1 MKNAVIFML
10 SIGLS
15 IIVGIVLGT
24 NKAEERLVEY
34 DKKYAKI
41 EKDVSTFVDVSN
53 PKTIRMY
60 TKELRDILDNMTRL
74 SKIIDKG
81 EEIDIA
87 LGKIYDG
94 IKQLE
99 DQWDVTLSNDL
110 RMKETIEVVN
120 NHIKDVDIR
129 VRSDLESVLDGE
141 LKDIDLRI
149 SKQFDQIENDLRD
162 IRNMLTQIENSK
174 VGKKIFDK

>member
-1 MKNAVIFML
+1 ML

-15 IIVGIVLGT
+15 IIVGIIVGT

-34 DKKYAKI
+34 DKKYEKI

-60 TKELRDILDNMTRL
+60 TKELRDILDNMSRL

-87 LGKIYDG
+87 LGKIMDG
-94 IKQLE
+94 IEQLE
-99 DQWDVTLSNDL
+99 DQWDITLSNDL
-110 RMKETIEVVN
+110 KMKETIEVVN
-120 NHIKDVDIR
+120 EHIKEVDSRFQSQLGSIL
-129 VRSDLESVLDGE
+129 DKELET
-141 LKDIDLRI
+141 IDLKI
-149 SKQFDQIENDLRD
+149 AKQFDQIENDLRD

-174 VGKKIFDK
+174 VGKKIFN

>member
-15 IIVGIVLGT
+15 IIVGIIVGT

-34 DKKYAKI
+34 DKKYEKI

-60 TKELRDILDNMTRL
+60 TKELRDILDNMSRL

-87 LGKIYDG
+87 LDKIMDG
-94 IKQLE
+94 IEQLE
-99 DQWDVTLSNDL
+99 DQWDITLSNDL
-110 RMKETIEVVN
+110 KMKETIEVVN
-120 NHIKDVDIR
+120 NHIKEVDSRFQSQLGSIL
-129 VRSDLESVLDGE
+129 DKELET
-141 LKDIDLRI
+141 IDLKI
-149 SKQFDQIENDLRD
+149 AKQFDQIENDLRD

-174 VGKKIFDK
+174 VGKKIFN

>member
-15 IIVGIVLGT
+15 IVVGIVVGT
-24 NKAEERLVEY
+24 NKAEDRLVEY
-34 DKKYAKI
+34 DKKYEKI

-53 PKTIRMY
+53 PKTIRLY
-60 TKELRDILDNMTRL
+60 TKELRDILDNMSRL

-87 LGKIYDG
+87 LGKIMDG
-94 IKQLE
+94 IEQLE
-99 DQWDVTLSNDL
+99 EQWDVTLSNDIK
-110 RMKETIEVVN
+110 MKETIEVVN
-120 NHIKDVDIR
+120 NHIKEVDSRFQSQLGSIL
-129 VRSDLESVLDGE
+129 DKELET
-141 LKDIDLRI
+141 IDLKI
-149 SKQFDQIENDLRD
+149 AKQFDQIENDLRD

-174 VGKKIFDK
+174 LGQKIFK

>member
-15 IIVGIVLGT
+15 IIVGIVVGT

-34 DKKYAKI
+34 DKKYEKI

-60 TKELRDILDNMTRL
+60 TKELRDILDNMSRL

-81 EEIDIA
+81 EEIDIV
-87 LGKIYDG
+87 LDKIMDG
-94 IKQLE
+94 IEQLE
-99 DQWDVTLSNDL
+99 EQWDVTLSNDL
-110 RMKETIEVVN
+110 KMKETIEVVN
-120 NHIKDVDIR
+120 NHIKEVDSRFQSQLGSIL
-129 VRSDLESVLDGE
+129 DKELET
-141 LKDIDLRI
+141 IDLKI
-149 SKQFDQIENDLRD
+149 AKQFDQIENDLRD

-174 VGKKIFDK
+174 LGQKIFK

>member
-1 MKNAVIFML
+1 ML

-15 IIVGIVLGT
+15 IVVGIVVGT
-24 NKAEERLVEY
+24 NKAEDRLVEY
-34 DKKYAKI
+34 DKKYEKI

-60 TKELRDILDNMTRL
+60 TKELRDILDNMSRL

-87 LGKIYDG
+87 LGKIMDG
-94 IKQLE
+94 IEQLE
-99 DQWDVTLSNDL
+99 EQWDVTLSNDL
-110 RMKETIEVVN
+110 KMKETIEVVN
-120 NHIKDVDIR
+120 NHIKEVDSRFQSQLGSIL
-129 VRSDLESVLDGE
+129 DKELET
-141 LKDIDLRI
+141 IDLKI
-149 SKQFDQIENDLRD
+149 AKQFDQIENDLRD

-174 VGKKIFDK
+174 LGQKIFK

>member
-15 IIVGIVLGT
+15 IVVGIVVGT

-34 DKKYAKI
+34 DKKYEKI

-60 TKELRDILDNMTRL
+60 TKELRDILDNMSRL

-87 LGKIYDG
+87 LDKIMDG
-94 IKQLE
+94 IEQLE

-110 RMKETIEVVN
+110 KMKETIEVVN
-120 NHIKDVDIR
+120 NHIKEVDSRFQSQLGSIL
-129 VRSDLESVLDGE
+129 DKELET
-141 LKDIDLRI
+141 IDLKI
-149 SKQFDQIENDLRD
+149 AKQFDQIENDLRD

-174 VGKKIFDK
+174 VGKKIFN

>member
-15 IIVGIVLGT
+15 IIVGIIVGT

-34 DKKYAKI
+34 DKKYEKI

-53 PKTIRMY
+53 PKTIRLY
-60 TKELRDILDNMTRL
+60 TKELRDILDNMSRL

-87 LGKIYDG
+87 LDKIMDG
-94 IKQLE
+94 IEQLE

-110 RMKETIEVVN
+110 KMKETIEVVN
-120 NHIKDVDIR
+120 NHIKEVDSRFQSQLGSIL
-129 VRSDLESVLDGE
+129 DKELET
-141 LKDIDLRI
+141 IDLKI
-149 SKQFDQIENDLRD
+149 AKQFDQIENDLRD

-174 VGKKIFDK
+174 VGKKIFN

>member
-1 MKNAVIFML
+1 ML

-15 IIVGIVLGT
+15 IVVGIVVGT

-34 DKKYAKI
+34 DKKYEKI
-41 EKDVSTFVDVSN
+41 EHDVSTFVDVSN

-60 TKELRDILDNMTRL
+60 TKELRDILDNMSRL

-87 LGKIYDG
+87 LDKIMDG
-94 IKQLE
+94 IEQLE
-99 DQWDVTLSNDL
+99 DQWDITLSNDL
-110 RMKETIEVVN
+110 KMKETIEVVN
-120 NHIKDVDIR
+120 EHIKEVDSRFQSQLGSIL
-129 VRSDLESVLDGE
+129 DKELET
-141 LKDIDLRI
+141 IDLRI
-149 SKQFDQIENDLRD
+149 AKQFDQIENDLRD

-174 VGKKIFDK
+174 VGKKIFN

>member
-15 IIVGIVLGT
+15 IVVGIVVGT
-24 NKAEERLVEY
+24 NKAEDRLVEY
-34 DKKYAKI
+34 DKKYEKI

-60 TKELRDILDNMTRL
+60 TKELRDILDNMSRL

-87 LGKIYDG
+87 LGKIMDG
-94 IKQLE
+94 IEQLE

-110 RMKETIEVVN
+110 KMKETIEVVN

-129 VRSDLESVLDGE
+129 
-141 LKDIDLRI
+141 
-149 SKQFDQIENDLRD
+149 SKSQF
-162 IRNMLTQIENSK
+162 SAS
-174 VGKKIFDK
+174 

>member
-15 IIVGIVLGT
+15 IVVGIVVGT
-24 NKAEERLVEY
+24 YKAEERFIEY
-34 DKKYAKI
+34 DKKYEKI
-41 EKDVSTFVDVSN
+41 EKDVSTFVDDSN

-60 TKELRDILDNMTRL
+60 TKELRDILDNMSRL

-87 LGKIYDG
+87 LGKIMDG
-94 IKQLE
+94 IEQLE

-110 RMKETIEVVN
+110 KMKETIEVVN
-120 NHIKDVDIR
+120 NHIKEVDSRFQSQLGSIL
-129 VRSDLESVLDGE
+129 DKELET
-141 LKDIDLRI
+141 IDLKI
-149 SKQFDQIENDLRD
+149 AKQFDQIENDLRD

-174 VGKKIFDK
+174 VGKKIFN

>member
-15 IIVGIVLGT
+15 IVVGIVVGT
-24 NKAEERLVEY
+24 YKAEERLVEY
-34 DKKYAKI
+34 DKKYEKI

-60 TKELRDILDNMTRL
+60 TKELRDILDNMSRL

-87 LGKIYDG
+87 LGKIMDG
-94 IKQLE
+94 IEQLE

-110 RMKETIEVVN
+110 KMKETIEVVN
-120 NHIKDVDIR
+120 NHIKEVDSRFQSQLGSIL
-129 VRSDLESVLDGE
+129 DKELET
-141 LKDIDLRI
+141 IDLKI
-149 SKQFDQIENDLRD
+149 NKQFDQIENDLRD

-174 VGKKIFDK
+174 VGKKIFN

>member
-15 IIVGIVLGT
+15 IIVGIIVGT

-34 DKKYAKI
+34 DKKYEKI

-60 TKELRDILDNMTRL
+60 TKELRDILDNMSRL

-81 EEIDIA
+81 EEIDIT
-87 LGKIYDG
+87 LGKIMDG
-94 IKQLE
+94 IDQLE
-99 DQWDVTLSNDL
+99 DQWDVTLSNDIK
-110 RMKETIEVVN
+110 MKETIEVVN
-120 NHIKDVDIR
+120 NHIKEVDSRFQSQLGSIL
-129 VRSDLESVLDGE
+129 DKELET
-141 LKDIDLRI
+141 IDLKI
-149 SKQFDQIENDLRD
+149 AKQFDQIENDLRD

-174 VGKKIFDK
+174 VGKKIFN

>member
-15 IIVGIVLGT
+15 IVVGIVVGT

-34 DKKYAKI
+34 DKKYEKI

-53 PKTIRMY
+53 PKTIRLY
-60 TKELRDILDNMTRL
+60 TKELRDILDNMSRL

-87 LGKIYDG
+87 LGKIMDG
-94 IKQLE
+94 IEQLE

-110 RMKETIEVVN
+110 KMKETIEVVN
-120 NHIKDVDIR
+120 NHIKEVDSRFQSQLGSIL
-129 VRSDLESVLDGE
+129 DKELET
-141 LKDIDLRI
+141 IDLKI
-149 SKQFDQIENDLRD
+149 AKQFDQIENDLRD

-174 VGKKIFDK
+174 LGQKIFK

>member
-34 DKKYAKI
+34 DKKYEKI

-60 TKELRDILDNMTRL
+60 TKELRDILDNMSRL

-87 LGKIYDG
+87 LDKIMDG
-94 IKQLE
+94 IEQLE

-110 RMKETIEVVN
+110 KMKETIEVVN
-120 NHIKDVDIR
+120 NHIKEVDSRFQSQLGSIL
-129 VRSDLESVLDGE
+129 DKELET
-141 LKDIDLRI
+141 IDLKI
-149 SKQFDQIENDLRD
+149 AKQFDQIENDLRD

-174 VGKKIFDK
+174 VGKKIFN

>member
-1 MKNAVIFML
+1 MKNAVIFVL

-15 IIVGIVLGT
+15 IVVGIVVGT
-24 NKAEERLVEY
+24 NKAEDRLVEY
-34 DKKYAKI
+34 DKKYEKI

-60 TKELRDILDNMTRL
+60 TKELRDILDNMSRL

-87 LGKIYDG
+87 LGKIMDG
-94 IKQLE
+94 IEQLE

-110 RMKETIEVVN
+110 KMKETIEVVN
-120 NHIKDVDIR
+120 NHIKEVDSRFQSQLGSIL
-129 VRSDLESVLDGE
+129 DKELET
-141 LKDIDLRI
+141 IDLKI
-149 SKQFDQIENDLRD
+149 NKQFDQIENDLRD

-174 VGKKIFDK
+174 VGKKIFN

>member
-15 IIVGIVLGT
+15 IIVGIVVGT

-34 DKKYAKI
+34 DKKYEKI

-60 TKELRDILDNMTRL
+60 TKELRDILDNMSRL

-87 LGKIYDG
+87 LDKIMDG
-94 IKQLE
+94 IEQLE

-110 RMKETIEVVN
+110 KMKETIEVVN
-120 NHIKDVDIR
+120 EHIKEVDSRFQSQLGSIL
-129 VRSDLESVLDGE
+129 DKELET
-141 LKDIDLRI
+141 IDLKI
-149 SKQFDQIENDLRD
+149 AKQFDQIENDLRD

-174 VGKKIFDK
+174 VGKKIFN

>member
-1 MKNAVIFML
+1 M
-10 SIGLS
+10 
-15 IIVGIVLGT
+15 
-24 NKAEERLVEY
+24 VEY
-34 DKKYAKI
+34 DKKYEKI

-60 TKELRDILDNMTRL
+60 TKELRDILDNMSRL

-87 LGKIYDG
+87 LGKIMDG
-94 IKQLE
+94 IEQLE

-110 RMKETIEVVN
+110 KMKETIEVVN
-120 NHIKDVDIR
+120 EHIKEVDSRFQSQLGSIL
-129 VRSDLESVLDGE
+129 DKELET
-141 LKDIDLRI
+141 IDLKI
-149 SKQFDQIENDLRD
+149 AKQFDQIENDLRD

-174 VGKKIFDK
+174 VGKKIFN

>member
-1 MKNAVIFML
+1 MKNAVILML
-10 SIGLS
+10 SIVLS
-15 IIVGIVLGT
+15 IVVGIVVGT
-24 NKAEERLVEY
+24 HKAEERLVEY
-34 DKKYAKI
+34 DKKYEKI

-60 TKELRDILDNMTRL
+60 TKELRDILDNMSRL

-87 LGKIYDG
+87 LGKIMDG
-94 IKQLE
+94 IEQLE

-110 RMKETIEVVN
+110 KMKETIEVVN
-120 NHIKDVDIR
+120 NHIKEVDSRFQSQLGSIL
-129 VRSDLESVLDGE
+129 DKELET
-141 LKDIDLRI
+141 IDLKI
-149 SKQFDQIENDLRD
+149 NKQFDQIENDLRD

-174 VGKKIFDK
+174 VGKKIFN

>member
-24 NKAEERLVEY
+24 HKAEERLVEY
-34 DKKYAKI
+34 DKKYEKI

-60 TKELRDILDNMTRL
+60 TKELRDILDNMSRL

-81 EEIDIA
+81 EEIDIT
-87 LGKIYDG
+87 LGKIMDG
-94 IKQLE
+94 IDQLE
-99 DQWDVTLSNDL
+99 DQWDVTLSNDIK
-110 RMKETIEVVN
+110 MKETIEVVKN
-120 NHIKDVDIR
+120 NISEDKTQLMSI
-129 VRSDLESVLDGE
+129 LDEE
-141 LKDIDLRI
+141 LDDIDTRI
-149 SKQFDQIENDLRD
+149 TKQFDQIENDLRD
-162 IRNMLTQIENSK
+162 IRNMLNQIENSK
-174 VGKKIFDK
+174 VGQKIFK

>member
-1 MKNAVIFML
+1 MKNAVLFML

-15 IIVGIVLGT
+15 IIVGIVVGT

-34 DKKYAKI
+34 DKKYEKI

-60 TKELRDILDNMTRL
+60 TKELRDILDNMSRL

-81 EEIDIA
+81 EEIDIV
-87 LGKIYDG
+87 LDKIMDG
-94 IKQLE
+94 IEQLE
-99 DQWDVTLSNDL
+99 EQWDVTLSNDL
-110 RMKETIEVVN
+110 KMKETIEVVN
-120 NHIKDVDIR
+120 NHIKEVDSRFQSQLGSIL
-129 VRSDLESVLDGE
+129 DKELET
-141 LKDIDLRI
+141 IDLKI
-149 SKQFDQIENDLRD
+149 AKQFDQIENDLRD

-174 VGKKIFDK
+174 VGKKIFN

>member
-15 IIVGIVLGT
+15 IVVGIVVGT
-24 NKAEERLVEY
+24 NKAEDRLVEY
-34 DKKYAKI
+34 DKKYEKI

-53 PKTIRMY
+53 PKTIRLY
-60 TKELRDILDNMTRL
+60 TKELRDILDNMSRL

-87 LGKIYDG
+87 LGKIMDG
-94 IKQLE
+94 IEQLE

-110 RMKETIEVVN
+110 KMKETVEVVN
-120 NHIKDVDIR
+120 NHIKEVDSRFQSQLGSIL
-129 VRSDLESVLDGE
+129 DKELET
-141 LKDIDLRI
+141 IDLKI
-149 SKQFDQIENDLRD
+149 AKQFDQIENDLRD

-174 VGKKIFDK
+174 LGQKIFK

>member
-15 IIVGIVLGT
+15 IIVGIIVGT

-34 DKKYAKI
+34 DKKYEKI
-41 EKDVSTFVDVSN
+41 EHDVSTFVDVSN

-60 TKELRDILDNMTRL
+60 TKELRDILDNMSRL

-87 LGKIYDG
+87 LGKIMDG
-94 IKQLE
+94 IEQLE
-99 DQWDVTLSNDL
+99 DQWDITLSNDL
-110 RMKETIEVVN
+110 KMKETIEVVN
-120 NHIKDVDIR
+120 EHIKEVDSRFQSQLGSIL
-129 VRSDLESVLDGE
+129 DKELET
-141 LKDIDLRI
+141 IDLKI
-149 SKQFDQIENDLRD
+149 AKQFDQIENDLRD

-174 VGKKIFDK
+174 VGKKIFN

>member
-15 IIVGIVLGT
+15 IIVGIVVGT

-34 DKKYAKI
+34 DKKYEKI

-60 TKELRDILDNMTRL
+60 TKELRDILDNMSRL

-87 LGKIYDG
+87 LGKIMDG
-94 IKQLE
+94 IEQLE

-110 RMKETIEVVN
+110 KMKETIEVVN
-120 NHIKDVDIR
+120 NHIKEVDSRFQSQLGSIL
-129 VRSDLESVLDGE
+129 DKELET
-141 LKDIDLRI
+141 IDLKI
-149 SKQFDQIENDLRD
+149 AKQFDQIENDLRD

-174 VGKKIFDK
+174 VGKKIFN

>member
-15 IIVGIVLGT
+15 IVVGIVVGT

-34 DKKYAKI
+34 DKKYEKI

-60 TKELRDILDNMTRL
+60 TKELRDILDNMSRL

-87 LGKIYDG
+87 LGKIMDG
-94 IKQLE
+94 IEQLE

-110 RMKETIEVVN
+110 KMKETIEVVN
-120 NHIKDVDIR
+120 NHIKEVDSRFQSQLGSIL
-129 VRSDLESVLDGE
+129 DKELET
-141 LKDIDLRI
+141 IDLKI
-149 SKQFDQIENDLRD
+149 NKQFDQIENDLRD

-174 VGKKIFDK
+174 VGKKIFN

>member
-15 IIVGIVLGT
+15 IIVGIIVGT

-34 DKKYAKI
+34 HKKYEKI

-60 TKELRDILDNMTRL
+60 TKELRDILDNMSRL

-87 LGKIYDG
+87 LGKIMDG
-94 IKQLE
+94 IEQLE

-110 RMKETIEVVN
+110 KMKETIEVVN
-120 NHIKDVDIR
+120 EHIKEVDSRFQSQLGSIL
-129 VRSDLESVLDGE
+129 DKELET
-141 LKDIDLRI
+141 IDLRI
-149 SKQFDQIENDLRD
+149 AKQFDQIENDLRD

-174 VGKKIFDK
+174 VGKKIFN

>member
-1 MKNAVIFML
+1 
-10 SIGLS
+10 
-15 IIVGIVLGT
+15 
-24 NKAEERLVEY
+24 
-34 DKKYAKI
+34 
-41 EKDVSTFVDVSN
+41 
-53 PKTIRMY
+53 MY
-60 TKELRDILDNMTRL
+60 TKELRSILDNMTRL

>member
-15 IIVGIVLGT
+15 IIVGIIVGT

-34 DKKYAKI
+34 DKKYEKI

-60 TKELRDILDNMTRL
+60 TKELRDILDNMSRL
-74 SKIIDKG
+74 SKIIGKG
-81 EEIDIA
+81 AEIDIA
-87 LGKIYDG
+87 LGKIMDG
-94 IKQLE
+94 IEQLE
-99 DQWDVTLSNDL
+99 DQWDITLSNDL
-110 RMKETIEVVN
+110 KMKETIEVVN
-120 NHIKDVDIR
+120 EHIKEVDSRFQSQLGSIL
-129 VRSDLESVLDGE
+129 DKELET
-141 LKDIDLRI
+141 IDLRI
-149 SKQFDQIENDLRD
+149 AKQFDQIENDLRD

-174 VGKKIFDK
+174 VGKKIFN

>member
-15 IIVGIVLGT
+15 IIVGIIVGT
-24 NKAEERLVEY
+24 NKAEDRLVEY
-34 DKKYAKI
+34 DKKYEKI

-53 PKTIRMY
+53 PKTIRLY
-60 TKELRDILDNMTRL
+60 TKELRDILDNMSRL

-81 EEIDIA
+81 EEIDIT
-87 LGKIYDG
+87 LGKIMDG
-94 IKQLE
+94 IEQLE

-110 RMKETIEVVN
+110 KMKETIEVVN
-120 NHIKDVDIR
+120 NHIKEVDSRFQSQLGSIL
-129 VRSDLESVLDGE
+129 DKELET
-141 LKDIDLRI
+141 IDLKI
-149 SKQFDQIENDLRD
+149 AKQFDQIENDLRD

-174 VGKKIFDK
+174 VGKKIFN

>member
-15 IIVGIVLGT
+15 IIVGIVVGT

-34 DKKYAKI
+34 DKKYEKI

-60 TKELRDILDNMTRL
+60 TKELRDILDNMSRL

-81 EEIDIA
+81 EEIDIT
-87 LGKIYDG
+87 LGKIMDG
-94 IKQLE
+94 IDQLE
-99 DQWDVTLSNDL
+99 DQWDVTLSNDIK
-110 RMKETIEVVN
+110 MKETIDVVKN
-120 NHIKDVDIR
+120 NISEDKTQLMSI
-129 VRSDLESVLDGE
+129 LDDE
-141 LKDIDLRI
+141 LDDIDSRI
-149 SKQFDQIENDLRD
+149 TKQFDQIENDLRD

-174 VGKKIFDK
+174 LGQKIFK